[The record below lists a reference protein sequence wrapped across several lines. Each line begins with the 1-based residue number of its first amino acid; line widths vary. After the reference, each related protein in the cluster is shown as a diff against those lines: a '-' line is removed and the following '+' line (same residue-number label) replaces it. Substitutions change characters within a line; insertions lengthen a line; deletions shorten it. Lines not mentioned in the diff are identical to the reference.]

1 MASILQRVSGAE
13 YITMGR
19 IPIEGPLGESMVDN
33 VHLNYNFK
41 AHEDSV
47 ESYWELD
54 SELVDTNKE
63 KATENI
69 RGIESVANQYASTDV
84 RQLPLESE
92 NECLKGM
99 ASRAD

>member
-1 MASILQRVSGAE
+1 LLAKSCILTRRNGIYFTAGFSGAE

-54 SELVDTNKE
+54 SELVDTTKREGNRKH
-63 KATENI
+63 
-69 RGIESVANQYASTDV
+69 
-84 RQLPLESE
+84 
-92 NECLKGM
+92 
-99 ASRAD
+99 